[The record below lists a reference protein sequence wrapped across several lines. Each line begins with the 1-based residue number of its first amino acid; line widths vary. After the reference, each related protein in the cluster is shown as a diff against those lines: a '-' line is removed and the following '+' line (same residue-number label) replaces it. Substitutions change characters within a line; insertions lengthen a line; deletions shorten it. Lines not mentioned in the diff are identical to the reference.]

1 MGSITTGWSR
11 ALNAAGMPCAGTC
24 RIRHRSATDMAN
36 SGILAKVS
44 LMLTAN
50 RTAGIFTRY
59 VHTEDDPMR
68 KATELVA
75 NWRVIIIGAQPS
87 AEVMA

>member
-1 MGSITTGWSR
+1 VPHVGARG
-11 ALNAAGMPCAGTC
+11 
-24 RIRHRSATDMAN
+24 IRHRSATDMAN
-36 SGILAKVS
+36 SGILVKVS
-44 LMLTAN
+44 MMLTAN
-50 RTAGIFTRY
+50 KTAGIFMRY

-75 NWRVIIIGAQPS
+75 NWRRTIIGAQPS